1 MTSAQGGQ
9 AGRFAGWCRILITA
23 LLLFG
28 LSGCKRTSERDFV
41 GKWESSRSVTP
52 IHLAANGE
60 WEIRKED
67 GTVLQYG
74 IWRYEDKKL
83 IWSFKQ
89 GERVMDD
96 PTVVLSVEAGKFSIR
111 ERNGATT
118 QFTRLPQ

>member
-1 MTSAQGGQ
+1 MTTALGIQ
-9 AGRFAGWCRILITA
+9 AERLGGWCRILITA

-28 LSGCKRTSERDFV
+28 LSGCKRYSEHDFV
-41 GKWESSRSVTP
+41 GKWQSSRAVTP
-52 IHLAANGE
+52 IHLVANGE
-60 WEIRKED
+60 WEIRKDD

-96 PTVVLSVEAGKFSIR
+96 PTAVLSVDASRFSIR
-111 ERNGATT
+111 ERDGATT
-118 QFTRLPQ
+118 VFTRLP

>member
-1 MTSAQGGQ
+1 VTSAQGVL
-9 AGRFAGWCRILITA
+9 AGRIAGWCRILITA
-23 LLLFG
+23 LLLIG

-83 IWSFKQ
+83 IWSFRQ

-96 PTVVLSVEAGKFSIR
+96 PTAVLSVDAGRFSIR
-111 ERNGATT
+111 ERDGATT
-118 QFTRLPQ
+118 VFTRLP